1 MASSPQS
8 PNNQLATNM
17 SVIQNNMNDHAF
29 QVFLKSQMV
38 NSVPTNNIHQQI
50 DNRLKLRNE
59 PLIERRGVVGS
70 NVQMPQT
77 ISLAQRLFNARH
89 IGIAR
94 EITTLLYGDIVR
106 PTRRVHLDFM
116 AFGQIDDREIV
127 PYYDE
132 SDDDEFVNYESATR
146 KGLSPDEFLNIMN
159 PADSN
164 SECAICFEDYT
175 KQANPQI
182 IKLPCDHEL
191 CVGCATRTFEEYTTC
206 PICRKDFKSPTNQ

>member
-1 MASSPQS
+1 
-8 PNNQLATNM
+8 
-17 SVIQNNMNDHAF
+17 
-29 QVFLKSQMV
+29 MV
-38 NSVPTNNIHQQI
+38 NSGPTNNIYQQI

-59 PLIERRGVVGS
+59 PIIERRGVIGS
-70 NVQMPQT
+70 NVQMPET

-89 IGIAR
+89 IGIIR
-94 EITTLLYGDIVR
+94 EITNMLYGNIMQ
-106 PTRRVHLDFM
+106 PSRRILIQPM
-116 AFGQIDDREIV
+116 AYGFDDSYLEPIT
-127 PYYDE
+127 YE

-164 SECAICFEDYT
+164 SECEICYEDYT